1 MNAHPLCLLLPPLPD
16 HDYAALLTSI
26 REQGLLRPITLYE
39 GMILDGRH
47 RHRACLEAGI
57 DPTYETY
64 TGSNPAAYVLGLHTQ
79 RALSIAQRALLA
91 DDLRAYEARA
101 AREGSAKPTNGPAE
115 HTNRI
120 DDPTNGS
127 AEPTNGSLPQMC
139 GKAKS
144 SNSLNDKDEGL
155 LRRSKTVTRA
165 PTSAQRAAVPL
176 GVGARS
182 IETVHAVRHKLVP
195 EVLARAGE
203 LSVRQLSTLGTLQPE
218 QQREIAALPKAE
230 MRRAIAHDD
239 GAPKASD
246 PLDALRAELAEAQ
259 EAIRTLTVER
269 DALKLETEGSAAAE
283 ILQLQQLLRTAN
295 QSRDHYMQQTAAL
308 RREVKALRRQLGR

>member
-101 AREGSAKPTNGPAE
+101 AAERQRAGKPTNGSSG
-115 HTNRI
+115 
-120 DDPTNGS
+120 PTNGTL
-127 AEPTNGSLPQMC
+127 AQMC
-139 GKAKS
+139 AKVDS
-144 SNSLNDKDEGL
+144 PNSLNDQEVTL
-155 LRRSKTVTRA
+155 TRRNNSKTQRA
-165 PTSAQRAAVPL
+165 PKSSARAATST

-182 IETVHAVRHKLVP
+182 IEAVHAVRDKLVP
-195 EVLARAGE
+195 EVLARAGD
-203 LSVRQLSTLGTLQPE
+203 LSVRQLSALGSLQPD

-239 GAPKASD
+239 GARKASD

-269 DALKLETEGSAAAE
+269 DALKLETEGKAAAE

-308 RREVKALRRQLGR
+308 RREVKVLRRQLGQ

>member
-101 AREGSAKPTNGPAE
+101 AAE
-115 HTNRI
+115 RQRAGR
-120 DDPTNGS
+120 PTNGS
-127 AEPTNGSLPQMC
+127 AGPTNGRSGQTSGTLAHIC
-139 GKAKS
+139 AKVDS
-144 SNSLNDKDEGL
+144 PNSLNDQEVTL
-155 LRRSKTVTRA
+155 TRRNNSKTQRA
-165 PTSAQRAAVPL
+165 PKSSARAATST

-182 IETVHAVRHKLVP
+182 IEAVHAVRHKLVP

-308 RREVKALRRQLGR
+308 RREVKALRRQLGQ